1 MVFWP
6 VSVSGSA
13 VALLIVDRN
22 SSEKAILP
30 WNSPGSSR
38 SRRMK
43 KKKEESEDQEEAA
56 ERWNG
61 GTGLQGCSKL

>member
-6 VSVSGSA
+6 ISISGSA

-30 WNSPGSSR
+30 WNSPGSRKS
-38 SRRMK
+38 RMK
-43 KKKEESEDQEEAA
+43 KSENQEEAA